1 MQYTA
6 KKPYT
11 SVLLI
16 KPDGLRCRLQEDH
29 LFKDIRYAQVTKVKV
44 KKDYFRLYF
53 RFLLSPFMI
62 MGQIFIIRDE
72 GLNVIYGI
80 NLLFWCCFLGF
91 YFLVKPTYII
101 TIDKGPLTAEVFST
115 HKLKEAKQ
123 IKKDIEAH
131 L

>member
-91 YFLVKPTYII
+91 YFLV
-101 TIDKGPLTAEVFST
+101 
-115 HKLKEAKQ
+115 
-123 IKKDIEAH
+123 
-131 L
+131 